1 MPPRSTTLEQ
11 REWMTKQEVVTFVE
25 CRKCNYKDT
34 KIHKNQ
40 GQGFVSSEQL
50 RNIWCSS
57 CLKAQKWRE
66 DTAGERGAVVVKC
79 SQCRRKDIVEKI
91 PEKDRKKILCLEYRM
106 GKKQPWWDWRV
117 VVHPGKGEAQ
127 QSSMRKGAPKSIEK
141 GEDRQRDVRRTFK
154 ILREV
159 QLNIEIEKV
168 DKHEGITI
176 KALLDSGMTEMFID
190 KKMAAKHKFKLQK
203 LKRLVGVRNI
213 NGTNNSGGA
222 ITHKVEVNVYYKN
235 HVKRIRIDVCNLGK
249 TDVILGMPWL
259 QAHNPEINW
268 EIEEVKITRCPP
280 LCGKNTKL
288 EKEQKAKK
296 GKRVATLEEEKI
308 VRQMMED
315 KEDQERE
322 KEVEAD
328 YKKIE
333 EMVPQRFLKQR
344 KVFGKIELERMQM
357 RKIWDYAIDLKEMF
371 KLQKGRIYPLSR
383 DEREEVQNFIN
394 NQLRKG
400 YIRPSKFS

>member
-1 MPPRSTTLEQ
+1 M
-11 REWMTKQEVVTFVE
+11 
-25 CRKCNYKDT
+25 
-34 KIHKNQ
+34 
-40 GQGFVSSEQL
+40 
-50 RNIWCSS
+50 
-57 CLKAQKWRE
+57 
-66 DTAGERGAVVVKC
+66 
-79 SQCRRKDIVEKI
+79 
-91 PEKDRKKILCLEYRM
+91 
-106 GKKQPWWDWRV
+106 
-117 VVHPGKGEAQ
+117 
-127 QSSMRKGAPKSIEK
+127 
-141 GEDRQRDVRRTFK
+141 
-154 ILREV
+154 LREV
-159 QLNIEIEKV
+159 QLNIEVEKV
-168 DKHEGITI
+168 DMHKGITI
-176 KALLDSGMTEMFID
+176 KALLDSGVTGMFMD
-190 KKMAAKHKFKLQK
+190 KKMAAKHRFKLQK
-203 LKRLVGVRNI
+203 LERPVAVRNVD
-213 NGTNNSGGA
+213 GTNNSGGA

-357 RKIWDYAIDLKEMF
+357 RKIWDYAIELKEMF